1 MNTPVVYLV
10 YVITG
15 SVAELVSDL
24 LGIGIGSGLVMVPA
38 LLWCFQA
45 TGVRGGGPSSRPRP
59 GDVADGDLIHQ
70 RHGCAQA
77 FPHRQP

>member
-10 YVITG
+10 YVING

-45 TGVRGGGPSSRPRP
+45 TGVRGAS
-59 GDVADGDLIHQ
+59 H
-70 RHGCAQA
+70 
-77 FPHRQP
+77 

>member
-24 LGIGIGSGLVMVPA
+24 LGIGMSSGLVTVPA
-38 LLWCFQA
+38 LLWCFQTA
-45 TGVRGGGPSSRPRP
+45 GVRGAGHQPGHGPGTSLT
-59 GDVADGDLIHQ
+59 VI
-70 RHGCAQA
+70 
-77 FPHRQP
+77 

>member
-45 TGVRGGGPSSRPRP
+45 TGVRGAS
-59 GDVADGDLIHQ
+59 H
-70 RHGCAQA
+70 
-77 FPHRQP
+77 